1 MYPRTNK
8 FFFKSK
14 IYAQDKLSAN
24 SNMRAITLQCVLTL
38 GGQQNALQLAIAFF
52 PLMTV
57 TMHRTAD
64 SQVGRTPLAQN
75 TVSRQNTHLFLES
88 HADVLHGH
96 GAFNF
101 PIYEC
106 GDNLHVQ
113 KLHR

>member
-8 FFFKSK
+8 FFLKSK

-38 GGQQNALQLAIAFF
+38 GGRQNASQLAIAFF
-52 PLMTV
+52 PLMTA

-75 TVSRQNTHLFLES
+75 TVSRQNTHVFLES
-88 HADVLHGH
+88 HADVPHGH
-96 GAFNF
+96 GAFYF
-101 PIYEC
+101 PKYER
-106 GDNLHVQ
+106 GDNLNVQ